1 MSYQNF
7 KQKIWSKAIDRELE
21 RVFVFADGTNQ
32 EYSGQI
38 KGLGDTVRIL
48 GIGKPTVI
56 EHDLIDG
63 DITLD
68 EVEKVADT
76 SVSLVVDKAAYFNY
90 GVGDIDK
97 AQGAGNVMATLNTE
111 SSEEVANKIDL
122 HIANLVHPD
131 FNTVGVQK
139 YSTSN
144 TEIDKD
150 NVMQIFDGVQQKLY
164 ENDVNPATPVEII
177 LPPWLYMVFREAYQ
191 KIDTD
196 NSEYLTNGKV
206 ARYGNMTIKMSNN
219 VAHKTIGAGQNAKE
233 HYYVQVRTKRAIAV
247 AMSDAHTEAYRPEK
261 SFTDAVKGFKLYGAK
276 IVRPK
281 ELVCLECSL
290 KEA

>member
-7 KQKIWSKAIDRELE
+7 KAKIWSKAIDRDLE

-32 EYSGQI
+32 SYSGEI
-38 KGLGDTVRIL
+38 KGLGDTVRIK
-48 GIGKPTVI
+48 GVGKPTVT
-56 EHDLIDG
+56 EHDLRDG
-63 DITLD
+63 DITLSTP
-68 EVEKVADT
+68 EKVADT

-97 AQGAGNVMATLNTE
+97 EQGAGNVMAVLNTE

-131 FNTVGVQK
+131 VNTVGVQR
-139 YSTSN
+139 YSATN
-144 TEIDKD
+144 TVIDKD
-150 NVMQIFDGVQQKLY
+150 NVMSVFDGVQQKLY
-164 ENDVNPATPVEII
+164 ENDVNPATEVEII
-177 LPPWLYMVFREAYQ
+177 LPPWLYMVFRQAYQ

-196 NSEYLTNGKV
+196 NSDYLTNGKV
-206 ARYGNMTIKMSNN
+206 AKYGNMTIKMSNN
-219 VAHKTIGAGQNAKE
+219 VAHKTVGSGASAKE

-247 AMSDAHTEAYRPEK
+247 AMSEAHTEAYRPEA
-261 SFTDAVKGFKLYGAK
+261 SFADAVKGFKLYGAK

-281 ELVCLECSL
+281 ELVMLECS
-290 KEA
+290 AN